1 MEELKNLVK
10 EKAGVNDE
18 QANLA
23 INTVITYLKERTP
36 GVIHSQ
42 LDKIFEGQ
50 SLEDSIKQQVG
61 DLGSEVKTRAEGLAK
76 DLKTAFD
83 GAFSSKKNQG

>member
-1 MEELKNLVK
+1 MEELTNLVK

-23 INTVITYLKERTP
+23 INAVVHYLKQRTP
-36 GVIHSQ
+36 GIIHSQ

-76 DLKTAFD
+76 DLKTAFE
-83 GAFSSKKNQG
+83 GAFTTKKNT

>member
-10 EKAGVNDE
+10 EKAGVTDE

-23 INTVITYLKERTP
+23 IGAIISFVKDRTP

-61 DLGSEVKTRAEGLAK
+61 DLGSEVKNRAEGLAK
-76 DLKTAFD
+76 DLKTAFE
-83 GAFSSKKNQG
+83 GAFGSKKNQG